1 MLYAN
6 MLSIAKTVLS
16 SEDAKIINE
25 TIFFGSTGQ
34 IIFSAVDCSGT
45 VHEIHITGDKKIHV
59 TRFCAPL
66 NQVCVSDWVDISED
80 SIPEL
85 EPLGY
90 TINTYEVVQSE
101 HTAY

>member
-25 TIFFGSTGQ
+25 TIYFGDMGQ
-34 IIFSAVDCSGT
+34 AIFSAVDGSGV
-45 VHEIHITGDKKIHV
+45 VHEIHITSDKRIHV
-59 TRFCAPL
+59 TRFSSAL
-66 NQVCVSDWVDISED
+66 NQVFVADWIDITES

-90 TINTYEVVQSE
+90 TVSTYEFVQSE

>member
-34 IIFSAVDCSGT
+34 TIFSAVDCSGS
-45 VHEIHITGDKKIHV
+45 VYEIHITGDKKIHV
-59 TRFCAPL
+59 THFCAPL
-66 NQVCVSDWVDISED
+66 NQVCVSDWVDISES

-90 TINTYEVVQSE
+90 TVSTYEFVNSE

>member
-6 MLSIAKTVLS
+6 MLSIVKTVLS

-34 IIFSAVDCSGT
+34 VIFSAVDGSGT
-45 VHEIHITGDKKIHV
+45 VHEIHITNDKKIRV
-59 TRFCAPL
+59 TRFSSIL
-66 NQVCVSDWVDISED
+66 NQFSVSEWVDISED

-90 TINTYEVVQSE
+90 TISTYEVVQSE